1 MSIFALLGA
10 LQSGLIYA
18 LVGLGVFVA
27 FRVMAFPDLTADGSF
42 PLGAAA
48 ASTAV
53 VAGLDPWLSIAV
65 AVLAGATAGLA
76 TALISERLR
85 IQPILAGLLTMT
97 ALYSVNLRIMG
108 QPNVA
113 LLGKPTIFTELA
125 WTGLSRSTLVLIVLG
140 LFVAATKLLLDWFFA
155 TDLGLALR
163 ARGSNQRMAE
173 ANGISSTAATLTG
186 LAIANGC
193 VALGGAL
200 FAHSQ
205 GFADVTMGI
214 GTIIVGLAA
223 VIVGEVAFFRS
234 GRIAWLTAGC
244 VLGSIVYWIFI
255 TLATVSGKIGLQPS
269 DLNLVTAALVGT
281 AMALPLLRQKLRSLR
296 SRQP

>member
-1 MSIFALLGA
+1 MTLFAFLGA

-18 LVGLGVFVA
+18 MVGLGVFVA

-48 ASTAV
+48 AAASV
-53 VAGLDPWLSIAV
+53 VAGLDPWLSILVAV
-65 AVLAGATAGLA
+65 AAGAVAGLV
-76 TALISERLR
+76 TGLISEKLK

-97 ALYSVNLRIMG
+97 ALYSINLRVMG

-113 LLGKPTIFTELA
+113 LLGKPTIFTDLA
-125 WTGLSRSTLVLIVLG
+125 WTGLARSTLVLIVLA
-140 LFVAATKLLLDWFFA
+140 LFVLAVKLLLDWFFA
-155 TDLGLALR
+155 TELGLALR
-163 ARGSNQRMAE
+163 ARGSNQRMSE
-173 ANGISSTAATLTG
+173 ANGISSTAATLVG

-223 VIVGEVAFFRS
+223 VIVGEVFIFRS
-234 GRIAWLTAGC
+234 GRIAWLTLGC
-244 VLGSIVYWIFI
+244 VVGSIVYWIFI
-255 TLATVSGKIGLQPS
+255 TLATMSGRIGLQPS
-269 DLNLVTAALVGT
+269 DLNLVTAVLVGV
-281 AMALPLLRQKLRSLR
+281 AMALPLLRQRLRSLR
-296 SRQP
+296 KAKL

>member
-1 MSIFALLGA
+1 VTLFAFVGA

-18 LVGLGVFVA
+18 MVGLGVFVA

-48 ASTAV
+48 AAASV
-53 VAGLDPWLSIAV
+53 VAGLDPWLSILVAV
-65 AVLAGATAGLA
+65 AAGATAGLI
-76 TALISERLR
+76 TGLISEKLR

-97 ALYSVNLRIMG
+97 ALYSINLRVMG

-113 LLGKPTIFTELA
+113 LLGKPTIFTDLA
-125 WTGLSRSTLVLIVLG
+125 WTGLSRSTLVLIVLA
-140 LFVAATKLLLDWFFA
+140 LFVAAVKLLLDWFFA
-155 TDLGLALR
+155 TELGLALR
-163 ARGSNQRMAE
+163 ARGSNQRMSE
-173 ANGISSTAATLTG
+173 ANGISSTAATLAG

-223 VIVGEVAFFRS
+223 VIVGEAFIFRS
-234 GRIAWLTAGC
+234 GRIAWLTLGC
-244 VLGSIVYWIFI
+244 VFGSIVYWVFI
-255 TLATVSGKIGLQPS
+255 TLATMSGRIGLQPS
-269 DLNLVTAALVGT
+269 DLNLVTAVLVGL
-281 AMALPLLRQKLRSLR
+281 AMALPLIRQKLRGR
-296 SRQP
+296 RKAKP

>member
-1 MSIFALLGA
+1 VSLFAFLGA

-27 FRVMAFPDLTADGSF
+27 FRAMGFPDLTADGSF

-48 ASTAV
+48 AATAV
-53 VAGLDPWLSIAV
+53 VAGLDPWLS
-65 AVLAGATAGLA
+65 VLLAIFAGAAAGLV
-76 TALISERLR
+76 TGWISEKLR
-85 IQPILAGLLTMT
+85 IQPILAGLLMMT
-97 ALYSVNLRIMG
+97 ALYSINLRVMG
-108 QPNVA
+108 QPNTA

-125 WTGLSRSTLVLIVLG
+125 WTGLSRSTLVLIVLA
-140 LFVAATKLLLDWFFA
+140 LFVVVVKLLLDWFLS
-155 TDLGLALR
+155 TDAGLALR

-186 LAIANGC
+186 LAIANAC

-223 VIVGEVAFFRS
+223 VIIGEVAFRT
-234 GRIAWLTAGC
+234 GRIIWLTAGC
-244 VLGSIVYWIFI
+244 IVGSVIYWIFI
-255 TLATVSGKIGLQPS
+255 TLATMSGRIGLQPS
-269 DLNLVTAALVGT
+269 DLNLVTAVLVGA
-281 AMALPLLRQKLRSLR
+281 AMALPLVRQKLRVFR
-296 SRQP
+296 TQPT